1 MAYRGPRL
9 TELHGAQRDARI
21 KQLLSSPGTRHLV
34 PTKDLPS
41 DLRAKRALNQRL
53 AQPIVPGSRMTNRDL
68 AHQREA
74 AVDLEFG
81 PRAVDAYQQ
90 RERETGGWYD
100 QYLRELDTHARNV
113 QGFGQ
118 AAQDQIANLDKIQ
131 GPADT
136 APQDPQNQAIAQQA
150 QAVRSALLGALKAK
164 VSGQATAANTYADTL
179 AHVVAPGQKVQALT
193 AARGNTD
200 ALRQKVGAFRTDYE
214 ARARGAEGKNVIATQ
229 ALIGDIAHQT
239 TQDQVAG
246 ARIGETAR
254 HNRAAERNAAANAKS
269 SGYGPGRPGMNKY
282 GYTHDEWS
290 ALSAR
295 QRDKARSGSGTQK
308 SPASRDADAF
318 YDKYGARPASTAAV
332 GNAQNSI
339 EGAAALV
346 RELKAGGNDR
356 NAVANILLKGE
367 PVQTVGSDGKP
378 IVKNGK
384 EVTKRYP
391 RQKALWL
398 TVALDLAYLGGR
410 ISAGT
415 ASKLHKAGYTVKVLG
430 LSTGAP
436 PVSGPKDLPSGGPT
450 NPK

>member
-1 MAYRGPRL
+1 MAYSGPKL
-9 TELHGAQRDARI
+9 SQLHGAQRAARI
-21 KQLLSSPGTRHLV
+21 KQLIGNPSTRHLV
-34 PTKDLPS
+34 PTADLPAEM
-41 DLRAKRALNQRL
+41 RATRAMNRRL
-53 AQPIVPGSRMTNRDL
+53 AQPIVPGSSMTNREL

-74 AVDLEFG
+74 AVTLKYG
-81 PRAVDAYQQ
+81 PNAVGASQQ
-90 RERETGGWYD
+90 RERETGDWYD
-100 QYLRELDTHARNV
+100 QYLRELAQHAGNV

-118 AAQDQIANLDKIQ
+118 QAQDQINGLTNIQ

-136 APQDPQNQAIAQQA
+136 APKDPQNQAIAAQA

-193 AARGNTD
+193 AARGDTD
-200 ALRQKVGAFRTDYE
+200 ALRQKVGAFRTEYE
-214 ARARGAEGKNVIATQ
+214 TQTRTDEGKNVIARQ

-246 ARIGETAR
+246 ARVGETAR

-269 SGYGPGRPGMNKY
+269 TGYGPGRPGLNKY
-282 GYTHDEWS
+282 GYTHDDWS
-290 ALSAR
+290 SLSAR

-318 YDKYGARPASTAAV
+318 YDKYGARPVSTAAV

-346 RELKAGGNDR
+346 RELKSGGNDR
-356 NAVANILLKGE
+356 NTVANILLKGE
-367 PVQTVGSDGKP
+367 PVPVADSSGKP
-378 IVKNGK
+378 TVKNGK
-384 EVTKRYP
+384 AVTKRYP
-391 RQKALWL
+391 RVKALWL

-415 ASKLHKAGYTVKVLG
+415 ASKLHKAGYTVKALG